1 MKKLATMCVL
11 CILISLSGC
20 KYKNEAYELQKQN
33 QDLTTQL
40 AKCDSLSNVYR
51 STLKEIEGAFDSVIP
66 EDNALTPTGKKLS
79 TRLTSKL
86 DEVDHLL
93 LEKEKNI
100 KALNYKLFNLNKK
113 ISEMTAK
120 IEDLNSK
127 NRELE
132 KANLHLNKAVT
143 KLEKQ
148 ITEQSSQIES
158 LILEKQKLNEALETI
173 NKAINSAYF
182 IAGNEEE
189 LRDKAIIE
197 RIGGFLGFLGRVNAI
212 NPKIDINQL
221 EMIDIREKSTFTL
234 NAEKRQIEIVSKH
247 HPESYELNDS
257 SNGTTLLTITDP
269 AKFWRSSKCLVITF

>member
-1 MKKLATMCVL
+1 MKSLGTICVF

-20 KYKNEAYELQKQN
+20 KYKNEAHELQKQN

-51 STLKEIEGAFDSVIP
+51 STLKEIEGVFDSAIP
-66 EDNALTPTGKKLS
+66 EDDALTPAGKKLS
-79 TRLTSKL
+79 TRLTGKL

-100 KALNYKLFNLNKK
+100 KVLNQKVFNLNKK
-113 ISEMTAK
+113 VSEMTAK
-120 IEDLNSK
+120 IEDLNSE

-132 KANLHLNKAVT
+132 KANLHLNEAVT

-158 LILEKQKLNEALETI
+158 LILEKQKLNEALETTT
-173 NKAINSAYF
+173 KEINSAYF
-182 IAGNEEE
+182 IAGNEDE

-197 RIGGFLGFLGRVNAI
+197 KIGGFLGFLGRVNAI

-221 EMIDIREKSTFTL
+221 EMIDIRERSSFTL
-234 NAEKRQIEIVSKH
+234 DAEKRQIEFVSKH
-247 HPESYELNDS
+247 HPASYELNES